1 MWLRS
6 SSNAGESCAPAY
18 CIVREASLAQVV
30 ISAVLAQLAAIDI
43 VRRNRHQP
51 PASFSATTVAGR
63 IMDFYIPNFVSYE
76 MLLQAVCAKAV
87 TGRSTDE
94 IVYIVELAEELCKLM
109 RELDQRARAQ

>member
-1 MWLRS
+1 
-6 SSNAGESCAPAY
+6 
-18 CIVREASLAQVV
+18 
-30 ISAVLAQLAAIDI
+30 
-43 VRRNRHQP
+43 
-51 PASFSATTVAGR
+51 
-63 IMDFYIPNFVSYE
+63 MDFYIPNFVSYE